1 MTYAVAY
8 ILVLIFLIAVGYLIK
23 PKRKLPFFLF
33 LDFIISIPSFFTK
46 TPDGMYYDQD
56 RFNILL
62 NTIRGIN
69 KSGLIN
75 GLNWSLHQSDYANE
89 PGSAIYVWIFS
100 LFKDNGMLRLGTT
113 FIFLALLSFLIIK
126 AGKKVNFSEK
136 KIVSIQLIVLLTF
149 NIFYEI
155 SGIRNFLAFMILS
168 VALYCDMLEKNRRKK
183 WVYFVFYLLA
193 YTIHSSMLPF
203 IIFRLVLLLHNRV
216 INIITACIALTYNY
230 YLPAILQWLGK
241 FSIFSFFTNKAS
253 FYLGMQQQDINF
265 SGGADIT
272 LMSIILVVLVLERV
286 LYGYTFKN
294 QLPIQYIN
302 YYDFIL
308 FYIIGS
314 ITITQVYIRTIFFL
328 LFLSIPFKI
337 QLFSNLR
344 VQSEISFVKIYRILM
359 FGISIM
365 VFIIWTSLYYVNVLV

>member
-1 MTYAVAY
+1 M
-8 ILVLIFLIAVGYLIK
+8 
-23 PKRKLPFFLF
+23 LF
-33 LDFIISIPSFFTK
+33 RS
-46 TPDGMYYDQD
+46 
-56 RFNILL
+56 
-62 NTIRGIN
+62 
-69 KSGLIN
+69 
-75 GLNWSLHQSDYANE
+75 
-89 PGSAIYVWIFS
+89 
-100 LFKDNGMLRLGTT
+100 
-113 FIFLALLSFLIIK
+113 
-126 AGKKVNFSEK
+126 
-136 KIVSIQLIVLLTF
+136 
-149 NIFYEI
+149 
-155 SGIRNFLAFMILS
+155 
-168 VALYCDMLEKNRRKK
+168 NRRKK
-183 WVYFVFYLLA
+183 WVYFVFYLLT

-241 FSIFSFFTNKAS
+241 FSIFSFFTNKAN

-328 LFLSIPFKI
+328 LLLSIPFKI

-359 FGISIM
+359 FGISII